1 MRESV
6 GGLGAHIDSL
16 ADLLRPDRADVVS
29 TLYALAA
36 DAFELGQLTRED
48 DIADGTTTSNPF
60 RRATADV
67 TPSGRPIMEPL
78 DSVETW
84 NRGGDNGR

>member
-6 GGLGAHIDSL
+6 GGLAAHIDSL
-16 ADLLRPDRADVVS
+16 ADLLRPERADVVS

-48 DIADGTTTSNPF
+48 DTVDDTTTHNPF
-60 RRATADV
+60 RRETAAV

-84 NRGGDNGR
+84 NRGGHDGR